1 MDSSFWALRLQAAED
16 RQVPVELVAAL
27 AVAQVEGPVQVE
39 ALLVA
44 QELLFGI
51 SFFLLYLCRPK

>member
-1 MDSSFWALRLQAAED
+1 MDSSFWALRLQAVED

-44 QELLFGI
+44 QELLEQQRQ
-51 SFFLLYLCRPK
+51 LW